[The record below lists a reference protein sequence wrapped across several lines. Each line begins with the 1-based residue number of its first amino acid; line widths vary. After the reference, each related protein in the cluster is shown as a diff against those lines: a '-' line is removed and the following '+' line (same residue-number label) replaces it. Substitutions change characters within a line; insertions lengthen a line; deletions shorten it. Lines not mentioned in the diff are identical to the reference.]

1 MKLGRS
7 LPPVVVALLAAAAWL
22 AAVHAAPPSVV
33 SASSRVVI
41 PVESGFSRTALDSD
55 DYFVYVGSYTD
66 PPSNSKGIYGW
77 RFSPASGS
85 VAPLGLVAQTVNP
98 AYVHATPDGKFLFA
112 TNWQTTNAE
121 KADTVSA
128 YAIDAKSGALRLLN
142 SASAGGGLPNQVVVD
157 PRGTIAAVTNYGFR
171 TTDLNRNNSSFAAL
185 KIRPDGTLDG
195 PLYVDHYAG
204 PALSPG
210 QTTGAHTHG
219 VVFTKDDRFAF
230 VAELGLDRIYTYR
243 VDPTKLALAPSAPP
257 FVTVSAGSGPR
268 RLVLSPTDSFLYVNH
283 ETDSKVSVFSV
294 EDGRLAEIQQISTL
308 PAEFSGRNTTA
319 EIQID
324 KSGRFLYVSN
334 RGADTV
340 AMFAVDPTKGTLT
353 LRDFF
358 PALGRTPRNITIDPS
373 GRYLFVSNQGSNN
386 VVVFAIDAATGR
398 LTPTGAELK
407 IDQPA
412 SVFFVKAATAAP
424 RQITW
429 TFDRVDTIGGAK
441 TTVEGH
447 PRIIDSPAGKAV
459 EFDGVGDSLLIEQ
472 HPLAGAETFTFEAI
486 FRPDGGANQQRWFH
500 LAEIDPT
507 TGLATSLEKT
517 TTESN
522 ARFLFEIRVVN
533 EKEWYLDAF
542 INGPGYSKAL
552 MFADKRHPIGQW
564 YHVAQVYDGKWYR
577 SYVNGELQGEAEV
590 AFTPQGA
597 GRASVGVRMNKVNYF
612 HGAVAKARFTSA
624 ALPVSEFMTVSR

>member
-1 MKLGRS
+1 
-7 LPPVVVALLAAAAWL
+7 
-22 AAVHAAPPSVV
+22 
-33 SASSRVVI
+33 
-41 PVESGFSRTALDSD
+41 
-55 DYFVYVGSYTD
+55 
-66 PPSNSKGIYGW
+66 
-77 RFSPASGS
+77 
-85 VAPLGLVAQTVNP
+85 
-98 AYVHATPDGKFLFA
+98 
-112 TNWQTTNAE
+112 
-121 KADTVSA
+121 
-128 YAIDAKSGALRLLN
+128 
-142 SASAGGGLPNQVVVD
+142 
-157 PRGTIAAVTNYGFR
+157 VTNYGFR
-171 TTDLNRNNSSFAAL
+171 TTDPDRNNSSFAVL

-204 PALSPG
+204 PALSPR

-230 VAELGLDRIYTYR
+230 VAELGLDRVYTYR
-243 VDPTKLALAPSAPP
+243 VDPVKPALAPSAPP

-268 RLVLSPTDSFLYVNH
+268 RLVLSPTDRFLYVNH
-283 ETDSKVSVFSV
+283 ETDSKVSVFTV
-294 EDGRLAEIQQISTL
+294 EDGRLTEIQQVSTL
-308 PAEFSGRNTTA
+308 PPEFTGRNTTA

-340 AMFAVDPTKGTLT
+340 AMFAVDPTQGTLT
-353 LRDFF
+353 LREFF

-386 VVVFAIDAATGR
+386 VVVFAIDGATGR
-398 LTPTGAELK
+398 LTPTGMELK

-412 SVFFVKAATAAP
+412 SVFFVKAAPAAP

-429 TFDRVDTIGGAK
+429 TFDRLDAIGGVK

-500 LAEIDPT
+500 LAEIDPK
-507 TGLATSLEKT
+507 TGLATSVEKT
-517 TTESN
+517 TSEPNS
-522 ARFLFEIRVVN
+522 RLLFEIRVVN
-533 EKEWYLDAF
+533 GNQWYLDAF
-542 INGPGYSKAL
+542 MNGPEYSKAL
-552 MFADKRHPIGQW
+552 MFADKLHPIGRW
-564 YHVAQVYDGKWYR
+564 YHVAQVYDGRWYR

-590 AFTPQGA
+590 AFKPQGA
-597 GRASVGVRMNKVNYF
+597 GRASVGVRMNKVSYF
-612 HGAVAKARFTSA
+612 HGAVAEARFTPS
-624 ALPVSEFMTVSR
+624 ALPVFRSRAPAPEARHLCSRHLPAPPDRAWRCTRRSREERGGRHRRRRDRRRDGLRSSGPAHSR

>member
-1 MKLGRS
+1 MPLAVTF
-7 LPPVVVALLAAAAWL
+7 LAVAACL
-22 AAVHAAPPSVV
+22 AAVRAAPP
-33 SASSRVVI
+33 AGD
-41 PVESGFSRTALDSD
+41 E
-55 DYFVYVGSYTD
+55 YFVYVGSYTD
-66 PPSNSKGIYGW
+66 PPSNSKGVYGW
-77 RFSPASGS
+77 RFSTANGA
-85 VAPLGLVAQTVNP
+85 VAPLGLVAETVNP
-98 AYVHATPDGKFLFA
+98 AYVHATPDGRFLFA
-112 TNWQTTNAE
+112 TNWQTAEAE

-128 YAIDAKSGALRLLN
+128 YAIDANSGALTLLN
-142 SASAGGGLPNQVVVD
+142 KASAGGGLPNQVVVD
-157 PRGTIAAVTNYGFR
+157 PHGAIAAVTNYGFR
-171 TTDLNRNNSSFAAL
+171 TADPDRNNSSFAVL
-185 KIRPDGTLDG
+185 KIRPDGKLDG
-195 PLYVDHYAG
+195 PLYVDHHAG
-204 PALSPG
+204 PALSPR

-243 VDPTKLALAPSAPP
+243 VDPTTLALTPSRPP
-257 FVTVSAGSGPR
+257 FVSVSAGSGPR
-268 RLVLSPTDSFLYVNH
+268 RLVLSPNDRFLYVNH
-283 ETDSKVSVFSV
+283 ETDSQVSVFCV
-294 EDGRLAEIQQISTL
+294 DAGRLTPMQQISTL
-308 PAEFSGRNTTA
+308 PTGFPGRNTTA

-324 KSGRFLYVSN
+324 KAGRFLYVSN

-353 LRDFF
+353 LREFF

-398 LTPTGAELK
+398 LTATGTQLT

-412 SVFFVKAATAAP
+412 SVFFVKAAAVP

-429 TFDRVDTIGGAK
+429 TFDRLDTIGGVRA
-441 TTVEGH
+441 TVEGH

-472 HPLAGAETFTFEAI
+472 HPLAGAERFTFEAI

-500 LAEIDPT
+500 LAEIDPK
-507 TGLATSLEKT
+507 TGLATSVEKT
-517 TTESN
+517 TTEPNS
-522 ARFLFEIRVVN
+522 RVLFEIRVVDGSQ
-533 EKEWYLDAF
+533 WYLDAF
-542 INGPGYSKAL
+542 VNGPGYNKAL

-564 YHVAQVYDGKWYR
+564 YHVAQVYDGTWYR

-590 AFTPQGA
+590 AFRPQGP

-624 ALPVSEFMTVSR
+624 ALPVSEFMTVSTK

>member
-1 MKLGRS
+1 MRLGRS
-7 LPPVVVALLAAAAWL
+7 LTLVVVALVAGAWL
-22 AAVHAAPPSVV
+22 AAAPAAPPS
-33 SASSRVVI
+33 
-41 PVESGFSRTALDSD
+41 SGVGRTASDSD
-55 DYFVYVGSYTD
+55 EYLVYVGSYTD
-66 PPSNSKGIYGW
+66 PPSGSKGIYAW
-77 RFSPASGS
+77 RFSPASGR
-85 VAPLGLVAQTVNP
+85 VAALGLVAQTVNP

-121 KADTVSA
+121 QADTVSA
-128 YAIDAKSGALRLLN
+128 YAVDAASGALTLLN
-142 SASAGGGLPNQVVVD
+142 RASAGGGLPNQVVVD
-157 PRGTIAAVTNYGFR
+157 PRGVIAAVTNYGFR
-171 TTDLNRNNSSFAAL
+171 TTDLDRNNSSFAAL

-204 PALSPG
+204 PALSPL

-230 VAELGLDRIYTYR
+230 VAELGLDRVYTYR
-243 VDPTKLALAPSAPP
+243 VDPARPALTPATPP
-257 FVTVSAGSGPR
+257 FVTMSAGSGPR
-268 RLVLSPTDSFLYVNH
+268 RLVLSPNDKFLYVNH
-283 ETDSKVSVFSV
+283 ETDSQVSVFAV
-294 EDGRLAEIQQISTL
+294 DDGRLSEIQQISTL
-308 PAEFSGRNTTA
+308 PPQFTGRNTTA

-324 KSGRFLYVSN
+324 RAGRFLYVSN

-340 AMFAVDPTKGTLT
+340 TMFAVDPAKGTLT
-353 LRDFF
+353 LREFF
-358 PALGRTPRNITIDPS
+358 PALGRTPRNLTIDPT
-373 GRYLFVSNQGSNN
+373 GHYLFVSNQGSNN
-386 VVVFAIDAATGR
+386 VVVFTIDPATGR
-398 LTPTGAELK
+398 LTPTGTELT

-412 SVFFVKAATAAP
+412 SVLFVKAAATP

-429 TFDRVDTIGGAK
+429 SFDRLDAIGGVK

-447 PRIIDSPAGKAV
+447 PRIIDSPAGKAI
-459 EFDGVGDSLLIEQ
+459 EFDGVADSLLIEQ
-472 HPLAGAETFTFEAI
+472 HPLAGAATFTFEAI

-500 LAEIDPT
+500 LAEIDPK
-507 TGLATSLEKT
+507 TGLATSVEKT

-552 MFADKRHPIGQW
+552 MFADKRYPIGQW

-590 AFTPQGA
+590 AFTPQGV
-597 GRASVGVRMNKVNYF
+597 GRASVGARMNKVNYF
-612 HGAVAKARFTSA
+612 HGAVAKARFTFA
-624 ALPVSEFMTVSR
+624 ALPVSGFMTVAGR

>member
-1 MKLGRS
+1 MRVPR
-7 LPPVVVALLAAAAWL
+7 PPMSVAVAGLAAAAWL
-22 AAVHAAPPSVV
+22 AAAR
-33 SASSRVVI
+33 AS
-41 PVESGFSRTALDSD
+41 PQASD
-55 DYFVYVGSYTD
+55 EYVVYVGSYTD
-66 PPSNSKGIYGW
+66 PPSTSRGIYGW
-77 RFSPASGS
+77 RFSPASGAT
-85 VAPLGLVAQTVNP
+85 APLGLVAQTVNP
-98 AYVHATPDGKFLFA
+98 AYVHATPDGRFLFA
-112 TNWQTTNAE
+112 TNWQTAAAE

-128 YAIDAKSGALRLLN
+128 YAIDAKSGALTLLN
-142 SASAGGGLPNQVVVD
+142 TASAGGGLPNQVVVD
-157 PRGTIAAVTNYGFR
+157 PRGAVAAVTNYGFR
-171 TTDLNRNNSSFAAL
+171 AADPDRNNSSFAVL
-185 KIRPDGTLDG
+185 KIRPDGTLDD
-195 PLYVDHYAG
+195 PLYVDHHAG
-204 PALSPG
+204 PAVSPR
-210 QTTGAHTHG
+210 QTSGAHTHG

-230 VAELGLDRIYTYR
+230 VAELGLDRVYTYR
-243 VDPTKLALAPSAPP
+243 VDPAKPTLTPSSPP
-257 FVTVSAGSGPR
+257 FVTLSAGSGPR
-268 RLVLSPTDSFLYVNH
+268 RLVLSPTDRFLYVNH

-294 EDGRLAEIQQISTL
+294 DEGRLTEIQQISTL
-308 PAEFSGRNTTA
+308 PAGFAGRNTTA

-353 LRDFF
+353 LRELF

-386 VVVFAIDAATGR
+386 VVVFAIDASTGR
-398 LTPTGAELK
+398 LTSTGTELK

-412 SVFFVKAATAAP
+412 SVLFVKAATAAP

-429 TFDRVDTIGGAK
+429 AFDRLDTIGGVK
-441 TTVEGH
+441 TTVDGH

-486 FRPDGGANQQRWFH
+486 FRPDGGAAQQRWFH
-500 LAEIDPT
+500 LAEIDPK
-507 TGLATSLEKT
+507 TGLATSVEKT
-517 TTESN
+517 TTEPNS
-522 ARFLFEIRVVN
+522 RVLFEIRVVD
-533 EKEWYLDAF
+533 EKQWYLDAF

-552 MFADKRHPIGQW
+552 MFADKRHAIGRW

-590 AFTPQGA
+590 AFTPQGP

-624 ALPVSEFMTVSR
+624 ALAVSQFMTVSGTSR

>member
-1 MKLGRS
+1 MRLGRS
-7 LPPVVVALLAAAAWL
+7 PSPVVVALFAAVAWL
-22 AAVHAAPPSVV
+22 AAVRAAPP
-33 SASSRVVI
+33 ASD
-41 PVESGFSRTALDSD
+41 E
-55 DYFVYVGSYTD
+55 YFVYVGSYTD
-66 PPSNSKGIYGW
+66 PPSDSKGIYGW
-77 RFSPASGS
+77 RFSPASGG

-98 AYVHATPDGKFLFA
+98 AYVHATADGKFLFA
-112 TNWQTTNAE
+112 TNWQTTNAA

-128 YAIDAKSGALRLLN
+128 YAVDAKSGALRPLN
-142 SASAGGGLPNQVVVD
+142 TASAGGGLPNQVVVD

-171 TTDLNRNNSSFAAL
+171 TADLDRNNSSFAAL

-204 PALSPG
+204 PALSAG

-243 VDPTKLALAPSAPP
+243 VDPATPALTPSTPP
-257 FVTVSAGSGPR
+257 FVTVAAGSGPR
-268 RLVLSPTDSFLYVNH
+268 RLVLSPTDRFLYVNH

-294 EDGRLAEIQQISTL
+294 ENGRLTEIQQISTL

-319 EIQID
+319 EIEID

-334 RGADTV
+334 RGADTIT
-340 AMFAVDPTKGTLT
+340 MFAVDPAKGTLT
-353 LRDFF
+353 AREFV
-358 PALGRTPRNITIDPS
+358 PALGRTPRNIRIDPS

-398 LTPTGAELK
+398 LTPTGTELK

-429 TFDRVDTIGGAK
+429 TFDRLDMIGGVA

-500 LAEIDPT
+500 LAEIDPK
-507 TGLATSLEKT
+507 TGLATSVEKT

-522 ARFLFEIRVVN
+522 ARLLFEIRVVN

-552 MFADKRHPIGQW
+552 MFADKRHPIGRW
-564 YHVAQVYDGKWYR
+564 YHVAQVYDGQWYR

-590 AFTPQGA
+590 AFTPQGP

-612 HGAVAKARFTSA
+612 RGAVAKARFTSA
-624 ALPVSEFMTVSR
+624 ALPVSEFMTVSGK

>member
-1 MKLGRS
+1 
-7 LPPVVVALLAAAAWL
+7 
-22 AAVHAAPPSVV
+22 
-33 SASSRVVI
+33 
-41 PVESGFSRTALDSD
+41 
-55 DYFVYVGSYTD
+55 
-66 PPSNSKGIYGW
+66 
-77 RFSPASGS
+77 
-85 VAPLGLVAQTVNP
+85 
-98 AYVHATPDGKFLFA
+98 
-112 TNWQTTNAE
+112 
-121 KADTVSA
+121 
-128 YAIDAKSGALRLLN
+128 
-142 SASAGGGLPNQVVVD
+142 
-157 PRGTIAAVTNYGFR
+157 VTNYGFR
-171 TTDLNRNNSSFAAL
+171 TTDPDRNNSSFAVL

-204 PALSPG
+204 PALSPR

-230 VAELGLDRIYTYR
+230 VAELGLDRVYTYR
-243 VDPTKLALAPSAPP
+243 VDPVKPALAPSAPP

-268 RLVLSPTDSFLYVNH
+268 RLVLSPTDRFLYVNH
-283 ETDSKVSVFSV
+283 ETDSKVSVFTV
-294 EDGRLAEIQQISTL
+294 EDGRLTEIQQVSTL
-308 PAEFSGRNTTA
+308 PPEFTGRNTTA

-340 AMFAVDPTKGTLT
+340 AMFAVDPTQGTLT
-353 LRDFF
+353 LREFF

-386 VVVFAIDAATGR
+386 VVVFAIDGATGR
-398 LTPTGAELK
+398 LTPTGMELK

-412 SVFFVKAATAAP
+412 SVFFVKAAPAAP

-429 TFDRVDTIGGAK
+429 TFDRLDAIGGVK

-472 HPLAGAETFTFEAI
+472 HPLAGAETFTFEAV

-507 TGLATSLEKT
+507 TGLATSVEKT

-533 EKEWYLDAF
+533 EREWYLDAF

-577 SYVNGELQGEAEV
+577 SYVDGELQGEAEV
-590 AFTPQGA
+590 AFTPQGP

-612 HGAVAKARFTSA
+612 RGAVAKARFTSA
-624 ALPVSEFMTVSR
+624 ALPVSEFMTVSGK

>member
-1 MKLGRS
+1 MRVGRS
-7 LPPVVVALLAAAAWL
+7 LTPVVVALLAAAAWL
-22 AAVHAAPPSVV
+22 AAVRAAPP
-33 SASSRVVI
+33 
-41 PVESGFSRTALDSD
+41 PSD
-55 DYFVYVGSYTD
+55 EYFVYVGSYTD

-77 RFSPASGS
+77 RFSPASGR

-112 TNWQTTNAE
+112 TNWQTPDAA

-128 YAIDAKSGALRLLN
+128 YAIDATLGRLTLLN
-142 SASAGGGLPNQVVVD
+142 TASAGGGLPNQVVVD
-157 PRGTIAAVTNYGFR
+157 PRGIIAAVTNYGFR
-171 TTDLNRNNSSFAAL
+171 TTDPDRNNSSFAAL
-185 KIRPDGTLDG
+185 KIRPDGTLDD
-195 PLYVDHYAG
+195 PMYVDHYTG
-204 PALSPG
+204 PAASPR

-243 VDPTKLALAPSAPP
+243 VDPTMPALVPSTPP
-257 FVTVSAGSGPR
+257 FVKVSAGSGPR
-268 RLVLSPTDSFLYVNH
+268 RLALSPTDRFLYVNH

-294 EDGRLAEIQQISTL
+294 ENGRLTEIQQISTL
-308 PAEFSGRNTTA
+308 PTEFTGRNTTA

-340 AMFAVDPTKGTLT
+340 TMFAVDPTKGTLR
-353 LRDFF
+353 LHEFF
-358 PALGRTPRNITIDPS
+358 AARGRTPRNITIDPT

-386 VVVFAIDAATGR
+386 VVVFAIDGATGR
-398 LTPTGAELK
+398 LTPTGTELK

-412 SVFFVKAATAAP
+412 SVFFVKAAAPAP

-429 TFDRVDTIGGAK
+429 TFDRMETIGGVK

-447 PRIIDSPAGKAV
+447 PRIIESPTGKAV

-500 LAEIDPT
+500 LAEIDQK
-507 TGLATSLEKT
+507 TGLATSVEKT
-517 TTESN
+517 TSESN
-522 ARFLFEIRVVN
+522 SRFLFEIRVVN
-533 EKEWYLDAF
+533 ENEWYLDAF

-552 MFADKRHPIGQW
+552 MVPDKRHPLGRW

-624 ALPVSEFMTVSR
+624 ALPVSEFMTIAGK

>member
-1 MKLGRS
+1 PMSWSRS
-7 LPPVVVALLAAAAWL
+7 QTPVVVAVLAAAAWL
-22 AAVHAAPPSVV
+22 AAVRAAAPVGDV
-33 SASSRVVI
+33 
-41 PVESGFSRTALDSD
+41 
-55 DYFVYVGSYTD
+55 YFVYVGSYTD
-66 PPSNSKGIYGW
+66 PPSSSKGIYGW
-77 RFSPASGS
+77 RFSDASGA
-85 VAPLGLVAQTVNP
+85 VAPLGLVAETVNP
-98 AYVHATPDGKFLFA
+98 AYVQATPDGRFLFA
-112 TNWQTTNAE
+112 TNWQTADAE
-121 KADTVSA
+121 HADTVSA
-128 YAIDAKSGALRLLN
+128 YAIEANSGALTLLN
-142 SASAGGGLPNQVVVD
+142 TASAGGGLPNQVVVD

-171 TTDLNRNNSSFAAL
+171 TTDPARNNSSFAAL
-185 KIRPDGTLDG
+185 KIRPDGKLDG
-195 PLYVDHYAG
+195 PLYVDHHAG
-204 PALSPG
+204 PALSPA

-243 VDPTKLALAPSAPP
+243 VDPATPALTPSTPP

-268 RLVLSPTDSFLYVNH
+268 RLVLSPTDRFLYVNH
-283 ETDSKVSVFSV
+283 ETDSKVSVFGV
-294 EDGRLAEIQQISTL
+294 DTGRLTEIQQISTL
-308 PAEFSGRNTTA
+308 PAEFTGRNTTA

-353 LRDFF
+353 LREFF

-386 VVVFAIDAATGR
+386 VVVFAIDAVTGR
-398 LTPTGAELK
+398 ITPTGTELK

-412 SVFFVKAATAAP
+412 SVFFVKAATAATH
-424 RQITW
+424 QVTW
-429 TFDRVDTIGGAK
+429 TFDRMDAIGGVK
-441 TTVEGH
+441 TIVEGH

-459 EFDGVGDSLLIEQ
+459 AFDGVGDSLLIEQ

-500 LAEIDPT
+500 LAEIDPK
-507 TGLATSLEKT
+507 TGLATSVEKT

-522 ARFLFEIRVVN
+522 ARFLFEIRVVDEN
-533 EKEWYLDAF
+533 QWYLDAF

-552 MFADKRHPIGQW
+552 MFADKRHPTGRW

-577 SYVNGELQGEAEV
+577 SYVNGELQGEA
-590 AFTPQGA
+590 
-597 GRASVGVRMNKVNYF
+597 
-612 HGAVAKARFTSA
+612 
-624 ALPVSEFMTVSR
+624 

>member
-1 MKLGRS
+1 MRLGRS
-7 LPPVVVALLAAAAWL
+7 LTPVVVALLAAAWL
-22 AAVHAAPPSVV
+22 AAVRAAPPWVV
-33 SASSRVVI
+33 SGVT
-41 PVESGFSRTALDSD
+41 RTASDSEE
-55 DYFVYVGSYTD
+55 YLVYIGSYTD
-66 PPSNSKGIYGW
+66 PPSSSKGIYGW
-77 RFSPASGS
+77 RFSPASGR

-98 AYVHATPDGKFLFA
+98 AYVHATPDGKFLYA

-121 KADTVSA
+121 QADTVSA
-128 YAIDAKSGALRLLN
+128 YAVDPRSGALTLLN
-142 SASAGGGLPNQVVVD
+142 RASAGGGLPNQVVVD

-171 TTDLNRNNSSFAAL
+171 TTDPDRNNSSFAAL

-195 PLYVDHYAG
+195 PLRVDHYTG
-204 PALSPG
+204 PALSPL
-210 QTTGAHTHG
+210 QTSGAHTHG

-243 VDPTKLALAPSAPP
+243 VDPATPALTPSTPP

-268 RLVLSPTDSFLYVNH
+268 RLVLSPDDTFLYVNH
-283 ETDSKVSVFSV
+283 ETDSKVSVFAV
-294 EDGRLAEIQQISTL
+294 DNGRLTEIQQVSTL
-308 PAEFSGRNTTA
+308 PPQFTGRNTTA

-324 KSGRFLYVSN
+324 KAGHFLYVSN

-340 AMFAVDPTKGTLT
+340 TMFAVDPTKGTLT
-353 LRDFF
+353 PREFF

-386 VVVFAIDAATGR
+386 VVVFAIDPATGR
-398 LTPTGAELK
+398 LTPTGTELK

-412 SVFFVKAATAAP
+412 SLLFVKAAAATP

-429 TFDRVDTIGGAK
+429 TFDRLDTIGGVK

-447 PRIIDSPAGKAV
+447 PRIVDSPVGKAV
-459 EFDGVGDSLLIEQ
+459 EFDGVADSLLIEQ

-500 LAEIDPT
+500 LAEIDPK
-507 TGLATSLEKT
+507 TGLATSVEKT

-552 MFADKRHPIGQW
+552 MFADKRYAIGQW

-590 AFTPQGA
+590 AFAPQGT
-597 GRASVGVRMNKVNYF
+597 GRASVGARMNKVNYF

-624 ALPVSEFMTVSR
+624 ALPVSEFMTVAGR

>member
-1 MKLGRS
+1 MRLQRS
-7 LPPVVVALLAAAAWL
+7 PMPVAVVVLAAAAWL
-22 AAVHAAPPSVV
+22 AAVRGAPP
-33 SASSRVVI
+33 
-41 PVESGFSRTALDSD
+41 DSD
-55 DYFVYVGSYTD
+55 EYVVYVGSYTD

-77 RFSPASGS
+77 RFSPASGA

-98 AYVHATPDGKFLFA
+98 AYVHGTPDGRFLFA
-112 TNWQTTNAE
+112 TNWQTADAA

-128 YAIDAKSGALRLLN
+128 YAIDAKSGALTLLN
-142 SASAGGGLPNQVVVD
+142 TANAGGGLPNQVVVD

-171 TTDLNRNNSSFAAL
+171 TADPDRNNSSFAAL
-185 KIRPDGTLDG
+185 KIRPDGKLDD
-195 PLYVDHYAG
+195 PLYVDHHVG
-204 PALSPG
+204 PASSPG
-210 QTTGAHTHG
+210 QASGAHTHG
-219 VVFTKDDRFAF
+219 VVFTKDGRFAF

-243 VDPTKLALAPSAPP
+243 VDPAKPALTASTPP

-268 RLVLSPTDSFLYVNH
+268 RLVLSPTDRFLYVNH
-283 ETDSKVSVFSV
+283 ETDSKVSVVSV
-294 EDGRLAEIQQISTL
+294 DAGRLSQIQQISTL
-308 PAEFSGRNTTA
+308 PSGFTGRNTTA

-324 KSGRFLYVSN
+324 NSGRFLYVSN
-334 RGADTV
+334 RGADTLT
-340 AMFAVDPTKGTLT
+340 MFAVDPTKGTLT
-353 LRDFF
+353 LGEFF

-398 LTPTGAELK
+398 LTSSGTELK

-429 TFDRVDTIGGAK
+429 TFDRLDTIGGVK
-441 TTVEGH
+441 TTVDGH

-472 HPLAGAETFTFEAI
+472 HPLAGAERFTFEAV

-500 LAEIDPT
+500 LAEIDPK
-507 TGLATSLEKT
+507 TGLATSVEKT
-517 TTESN
+517 TTEPNS
-522 ARFLFEIRVVN
+522 RVLFEIRVVDGN
-533 EKEWYLDAF
+533 QWYLDAF
-542 INGPGYSKAL
+542 INGPGYNKAL
-552 MFADKRHPIGQW
+552 MVADKRHPIGQW
-564 YHVAQVYDGKWYR
+564 YHVAQVYDGRWYR

-590 AFTPQGA
+590 AFTPQGP
-597 GRASVGVRMNKVNYF
+597 GRASIGVRMNKVNYF

-624 ALPVSEFMTVSR
+624 ALPVSEFMTLSGK